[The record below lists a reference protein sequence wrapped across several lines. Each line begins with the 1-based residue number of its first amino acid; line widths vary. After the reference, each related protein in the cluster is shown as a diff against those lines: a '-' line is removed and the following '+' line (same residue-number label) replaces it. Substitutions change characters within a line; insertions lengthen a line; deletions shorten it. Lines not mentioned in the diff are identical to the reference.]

1 MSNMLKFVACIMC
14 LAMALGSA
22 IPSFAAWDGFPE
34 AKGTN
39 SYQLFDFN
47 SLKSYTSI
55 QCIPSS
61 QKTRNGN
68 QYSIYWANH
77 TVPGKGTSEVA
88 FPLPASV
95 TKNMENYDRIKMW
108 IYSAKNTGATLNI
121 VFQCPTENGLNKYFY
136 KKFPVDWEGW
146 KLFTMN
152 FSDLTVQQNAEW
164 TKVHTVRLISN
175 GGWQIVGDPE
185 TELYIA
191 SAELVSLGGGNTL
204 EYYYGDDV
212 ISETDKALKNSV
224 VYYAGADKSIVYGN
238 EVPLEAKAVR
248 KGEEVML
255 PLGEFSKNF
264 GVKVSQNGSSF
275 TASKGGSEVKGST
288 DSASYTI
295 GEEQSA
301 FFEAPFA
308 ENGVTYVP
316 ATELAALLGISA
328 YDWREFLVIGDEAS
342 VAVFRT
348 SGGIGVNEK
357 REVASYK
364 AKHTDKP
371 DSEFTQEDIDKV
383 KENWRRYLVGT
394 PETNDMSDPS
404 IKNRVDS
411 YTREAKTVLD
421 TLIYDETSD
430 KLFSNFDIKGSA
442 EVEEAY
448 KKLWSVA
455 RAYGTSGSEY
465 YHDPEIAK
473 KILYMMEHLYNRYF
487 GIHQIKGD
495 ATWKE
500 DVYNWADYDLDCG
513 RCLAYTMLVLTDVE
527 GNLTAD
533 DIKRQMA
540 YYLKRNPEPSKTG
553 MNYAEIT
560 INLLGFAVLDN
571 DVARMR
577 SLIDR
582 YEKMY
587 FYVDDEKRIIES
599 SMSNGVYRGMGFYT
613 DGSYVLHI
621 ALAYN
626 GVYGQRHMA
635 SLCMMNAF
643 LEGTAFQMDTPQVD
657 NLDDIIMD
665 SYEKMT
671 AFGHNPFR
679 MFLGRTGWEPVTM
692 GSRIFAPV
700 LECLHFFDEE
710 TQSTIKSIVKKSAQN
725 ETSKAQWYNDLSLYG
740 TSVFNSIL
748 ADESVKPM
756 EDKYRS
762 IVYHNNDKSM
772 HEQGD
777 WAVGISMH
785 SVRTMNYECI
795 NQQNQNAWYTSDG
808 MTEFY
813 LKDDDTYGKE
823 VFWDGMD
830 PYRRPGTTVDTQERQ
845 LASVALAN
853 TYYSSQDFV
862 GGATLDDKYGVS
874 AMYLES
880 YHADEPIGKQDISA
894 FNGGPNPAHKNDL
907 TAKKAYFM
915 FDDEVVCLGADVYAS
930 DNNDAEVLTV
940 VDNRNASKVKSLG
953 GSSSVPHTIASAK
966 ANANPEP
973 ANIDANTLD
982 NNYGTKWA
990 AEMNGEIVWDLGEVK
1005 NCGFITLAFQK
1016 GNVRTQKFTLHT
1028 STDGVSWTK
1037 IFDGESSGKTEGDE
1051 VYDLGGNDA
1060 RYVKFTNYGNSGGS
1074 AWVSLTEAKIYP
1086 VNSDGSRTMAQA
1098 AFVGDDTIYSDKGE
1112 IGLTL
1117 EDKYVGDRK
1126 WINLDNRFGY
1136 YFFGDEKYSDG
1147 ELKARWSN
1155 SPQSYFELWFS
1166 HGINPDNKKY
1176 AYVVLPTM
1184 TAEETKAYA
1193 ENAPV
1198 TVLENNSKIQ
1208 AVHNSKLGITGIVF
1222 HKPGSLGKISVD
1234 KPCIVMY
1241 SEKDGEF
1248 KISASDPTHK
1258 LETLNITI
1266 NGTYKPVKIDDSAEV
1281 SEIEGKTYISIDA
1294 EESKGRTFQN
1304 ILK

>member
-1 MSNMLKFVACIMC
+1 MSNVLKLVACVVC
-14 LAMALGSA
+14 LAMMLGSA
-22 IPSFAAWDGFPE
+22 IPSFAAWDGFRE
-34 AKGTN
+34 GEGGN

-47 SLKSYTSI
+47 SLKSYAGI

-61 QKTRNGN
+61 EKTRNGN

-77 TVPGKGTSEVA
+77 TVAGKGTSEVA
-88 FPLPASV
+88 FPLPANV
-95 TKNMENYDRIKMW
+95 TKNMQSYDRIKMW

-121 VFQCPTENGLNKYFY
+121 VFQCPTENSLNKYFY

-146 KLFTMN
+146 KLVIFN

-164 TKVHTVRLISN
+164 NKVYSVRLISN

-191 SAELVSLGGGNTL
+191 SAELVSFSGGNTK
-204 EYYYGDDV
+204 EYYYDETV
-212 ISETDKALKNSV
+212 IAETDEALKNAV
-224 VYYAGADKSIVYGN
+224 VYYAGADKAVVRGS
-238 EVPLEAKAVR
+238 ELPLEAKAVR
-248 KGEEVML
+248 KGEEVMI

-264 GVKVSQNGSSF
+264 GVNVNQNGNSF
-275 TASKGGSEVKGST
+275 TASKNGVELSGST
-288 DSASYTI
+288 DSASYAI
-295 GEEQSA
+295 GEEQGA
-301 FFEAPFA
+301 FSEAPFVQ
-308 ENGVTYVP
+308 NNVTYVP
-316 ATELAALLGISA
+316 ATELATLIGISA

-342 VAVFRT
+342 VATFST
-348 SGGIGVNEK
+348 SGGIGVNEP
-357 REVASYK
+357 REVASYM
-364 AKHTDKP
+364 AKHIDVP

-383 KENWRRYLVGT
+383 KANWRRYLVGT
-394 PETNDMSDPS
+394 PESNDMSDPS
-404 IKNRVDS
+404 IKALVDS
-411 YTREAKTVLD
+411 YTMEAKLVLD
-421 TLIYDETSD
+421 TLIMDENSD
-430 KLFSNFDIKGSA
+430 KLFTNLNIKGSA

-448 KKLWSVA
+448 KKLWSIA

-473 KILYMMEHLYNRYF
+473 KILYIMDHLYQRYF
-487 GIHQIKGD
+487 GIHQVLGD

-513 RCLAYTMLVLTDVE
+513 RCLAYTMLVLSEVE
-527 GNLTAD
+527 GNLSQE
-533 DIKRQMA
+533 DIKNYMA
-540 YYLKRNPEPSKTG
+540 YYLKRNSEPSKSG

-587 FYVDDEKRIIES
+587 FYVDDEKRIIEGG
-599 SMSNGVYRGMGFYT
+599 MSNGVYRGHGFYT

-635 SLCMMNAF
+635 ALCMMNAF

-665 SYEKMT
+665 SFEKMT
-671 AFGHNPFR
+671 AFGYTGYR
-679 MFLGRTGWEPVTM
+679 MFLGRTGWDPLTV
-692 GSRIFAPV
+692 GPRAFAPV
-700 LECLHFFDEE
+700 LECLHFFDED
-710 TQSTIKSIVKKSAQN
+710 TQATIKSFVKKSAQN
-725 ETSKAQWYNDLSLYG
+725 EASKAAWYQNLSLYG

-748 ADESVKPM
+748 KDESVKPM
-756 EDKYRS
+756 EDQYRS
-762 IVYHNNDKSM
+762 VVYHNSDKSM

-777 WAVGISMH
+777 WAAGISMH

-795 NQQNQNAWYTSDG
+795 NQQNQNGWYTSDG

-823 VFWDGMD
+823 TFWDGMD
-830 PYRRPGTTVDTQERQ
+830 PYKRPGTTVDTQERQ
-845 LASVALAN
+845 MASVAGSN
-853 TYYSSQDFV
+853 NYYSSQDFV
-862 GGATLDDKYGVS
+862 GGTQLDNKYGVS

-915 FDDEVVCLGADVYAS
+915 FDDEVVCLGADVFAS
-930 DNNDAEVLTV
+930 DNNDAEVLTI
-940 VDNRNASKVKSLG
+940 VDNRNATKTKSLG
-953 GSSSVPHTIASAK
+953 GSSSAPHAIVSAK
-966 ANANPEP
+966 ANANPQPE
-973 ANIDANTLD
+973 NSDVNTLD
-982 NNYGTKWA
+982 ENYSTKWA
-990 AEMNGEIVWDLGEVK
+990 AEMNAEIVWDLGEVK
-1005 NCGFITLAFQK
+1005 NCGFMTLAFQK
-1016 GNVRTQKFTLHT
+1016 GNTRTQKFTLHT
-1028 STDGVSWTK
+1028 SPDGVKWTK
-1037 IFDGESSGKTEGDE
+1037 VFDGDSSGKTEADE
-1051 VYDLGGNDA
+1051 VFDLGGNDA
-1060 RYVKFTNYGNSGGS
+1060 RYVKFTNYGNSAGS

-1086 VNSDGSRTMAQA
+1086 TNPDGSRTMVQA
-1098 AFVGDDTIYSDKGE
+1098 VILGDDTVYSDKGAIE
-1112 IGLTL
+1112 LSL

-1155 SPQSYFELWFS
+1155 SIQSYFELWFS
-1166 HGINPDNKKY
+1166 HGINPNNKKY
-1176 AYVVLPTM
+1176 AYVVLPGM
-1184 TAEETKAYA
+1184 TSDETKAYA

-1198 TVLENNSKIQ
+1198 TVLENNGKIQ

-1222 HKPGSLGKISVD
+1222 HQPGSLGKISVD

-1248 KISASDPTHK
+1248 KISASDPTQK

-1266 NGTYKPVKIDDSAEV
+1266 NGTYKPVNTDDCAVV
-1281 SEIEGKTYISIDA
+1281 SEAEGKTYIKIDA
-1294 EESKGRTFQN
+1294 KASKGRTFQN
-1304 ILK
+1304 VLN